1 MPAREPPGRTAA
13 PAALPEGERHGF
25 GSYETLLLR
34 QPGAAHLV
42 IALSGVGDVSRPLSG
57 FDFHNSLP
65 LIAGVDTLLLRDQAR
80 SWWQAPE
87 GRAALEAY
95 CRTVAQARAYRS
107 VTLLGV
113 SMGAFGALQIGAVLP
128 QARVVA
134 LGPPWSA
141 DIRRHGRFV
150 VRYKDWL
157 DAAGDGAGAG
167 SDARLVGDP
176 ARYLLL
182 FGDEEPIDLAN
193 ADLFRRADWPGLFML
208 PGGQHNLGAE
218 LKRRGALD
226 RVLRLLA
233 LGAPLPAIAGAAGAL
248 PVHAHAH
255 GVAMLR
261 ARDSLYRGALA
272 AADAWLDDAR
282 AAVGEASG
290 PLNRLLWL
298 RRGLDQDLGRLS
310 LLPRAGLARHRLV
323 LPDGARLELESSF
336 ASGPEKGLPVLLGP
350 LVLARLRWPGVARAE
365 LRLQAAA
372 PPRPN
377 AGASL
382 ALAGFVPQ
390 GAGWQV
396 QEVAQEPADML
407 RLALALEQ
415 GETRFL
421 LRRRCFSSGFDA
433 LRTEDQQSWA
443 MRLQQLA
450 LEAAPG

>member
-1 MPAREPPGRTAA
+1 M
-13 PAALPEGERHGF
+13 
-25 GSYETLLLR
+25 LLR

-42 IALSGVGDVSRPLSG
+42 IALSGVGDVSRPLAG
-57 FDFHNSLP
+57 FDFHNSVP
-65 LIAGVDTLLLRDQAR
+65 PIGGVDTLLLRDQAR

-95 CRTVAQARAYRS
+95 CRQVAQARPYRS

-113 SMGAFGALQIGAVLP
+113 SMGAFGALQFAALLP

-134 LGPPWSA
+134 MGPPYSA
-141 DIRRHGRFV
+141 DLRRHGRFV
-150 VRYKDWL
+150 VRYKEWL
-157 DAAGDGAGAG
+157 DTAGEAAGAG

-182 FGDEEPIDLAN
+182 FGDDEPIDLAN
-193 ADLFRRADWPGLFML
+193 AALFQQAGWHGLFML
-208 PGGQHNLGAE
+208 PGGQHNLGGE

-233 LGAPLPAIAGAAGAL
+233 LGAPLPEVAAAAGAL

-255 GVAMLR
+255 GLAMLR
-261 ARDSLYRGALA
+261 ARDCLYRGEQA
-272 AADAWLDDAR
+272 AADAWLEDAR

-290 PLNRLLWL
+290 PLNQLLWL
-298 RRGLDQDLGRLS
+298 RRGLDQDLGQLS
-310 LLPRAGLARHRLV
+310 RLPRAGLALHRLP
-323 LPDGARLELESSF
+323 LPGGAQLELESSF
-336 ASGPEKGLPVLLGP
+336 ASGPRTGLPVLLGP
-350 LVLARLRWPGVARAE
+350 LVLARLHWPGVARAR

-377 AGASL
+377 AGAKL

-396 QEVAQEPADML
+396 QDVAHKPADTL
-407 RLALALEQ
+407 TLGLALEQ
-415 GETRFL
+415 GEAQFL

-433 LRTEDQQSWA
+433 LRSDDQAAWS
-443 MRLQQLA
+443 MRLRKVE